1 MITNIGSIQIK
12 DSKLLQGVNARFA
25 YDFAN
30 HDLAIGKPTKQRLG
44 ATLTEWR
51 LTVRLHYQFCDP
63 ATVLAQLQTVL
74 NNGNPVP
81 LVFDYLDYVGY
92 VTLDDVDVTFV
103 EVATSG
109 RPLIIDGNLTL
120 SEFSG
125 DTTIRPKAPAVQD
138 VKAVQQNPIA
148 TAQTPDINTLLP
160 TEQPLQSLERALIA
174 QMRARALLRQAVD
187 VGNGDFT
194 KINDLTQ
201 TASLLFGELKK
212 NTIIG
217 TLPPTTIPAHQGNVG
232 TVLDTLNGGKSVFA
246 TLAKQRILRKLAI

>member
-25 YDFAN
+25 YDFAK
-30 HDLAIGKPTKQRLG
+30 HELAIGKPIKQRLG
-44 ATLTEWR
+44 ANLTEWR

-63 ATVLAQLQTVL
+63 ATILTQLQTVL

-125 DTTIRPKAPAVQD
+125 DTTIKPKAPAVQD

-148 TAQTPDINTLLP
+148 TAQTHNINTLLP

-174 QMRARALLRQAVD
+174 QIRARALVRQAKEMS
-187 VGNGDFT
+187 GSDFD
-194 KINDLTQ
+194 KINGLLQTTSDLFSKLKKDNVISTLLPTVVNVQAGNMQAVLDNFNTHKTTLADLT
-201 TASLLFGELKK
+201 
-212 NTIIG
+212 
-217 TLPPTTIPAHQGNVG
+217 
-232 TVLDTLNGGKSVFA
+232 
-246 TLAKQRILRKLAI
+246 KQRLLRKLD

>member
-12 DSKLLQGVNARFA
+12 DSKLLQVVNARFA
-25 YDFAN
+25 YDFAK

-44 ATLTEWR
+44 VTLSEWR

-174 QMRARALLRQAVD
+174 QMRARVLVRQAVD
-187 VGNGDFT
+187 VGNGDFD
-194 KINDLTQ
+194 KINGLLQ
-201 TASLLFGELKK
+201 TANDLFGKLKK
-212 NTIIG
+212 DNVID
-217 TLPPTTIPAHQGNVG
+217 TLPPMAMRVQTDNVG
-232 TVLDTLNGGKSVFA
+232 AVLDSFGTSKA
-246 TLAKQRILRKLAI
+246 TIARLAKQRMLRKVGA

>member
-1 MITNIGSIQIK
+1 MITNIGDIQLT
-12 DSKLLQGVNARFA
+12 DSRLLQSVNARFA
-25 YDFAN
+25 YDFAK
-30 HDLAIGKPTKQRLG
+30 HDLAIGKPTKQKLG

-63 ATVLAQLQTVL
+63 GAVLAQLQIVL
-74 NNGNPVP
+74 NDGNPVP

-92 VTLDDVDVTFV
+92 VTLDDVDVTFM

-125 DTTIRPKAPAVQD
+125 DTTIKPPAPAVQS
-138 VKAVQQNPIA
+138 QITQNTPIA

-160 TEQPLQSLERALIA
+160 TEQPLQILERALIA
-174 QMRARALLRQAVD
+174 QMRARALAKQAVD
-187 VGNGDFT
+187 VGNGDFN

-212 NTIIG
+212 NAIIS
-217 TLPPTTIPAHQGNVG
+217 TLPPTTIPVHQGNVG
-232 TVLDTLNGGKSVFA
+232 TVLDTLNGDKSVLA

>member
-1 MITNIGSIQIK
+1 MITNIGSIQLT
-12 DSKLLQGVNARFA
+12 DSRLLQGVSTKFGYTYAT
-25 YDFAN
+25 
-30 HDLAIGKPTKQRLG
+30 HELAVGKPSRQSIG
-44 ATLTEWR
+44 ANLTEWR
-51 LTVRLHYQFCDP
+51 LAVRLHYQFCDP

-74 NNGNPVP
+74 NNGKPVP
-81 LVFDYLDYVGY
+81 LIFDYLDYVGY

-138 VKAVQQNPIA
+138 VKAVQQNPIT
-148 TAQTPDINTLLP
+148 TAQTPDINVLLP

-174 QMRARALLRQAVD
+174 QMRARALVRQVKE

-212 NTIIG
+212 NAIIS

-246 TLAKQRILRKLAI
+246 TLAKQQILRKVG

>member
-25 YDFAN
+25 YDFAK

-63 ATVLAQLQTVL
+63 ATVLAQLQTAL
-74 NNGNPVP
+74 NNGKPVP

-92 VTLDDVDVTFV
+92 VTLDDVDVTFI

-109 RPLIIDGNLTL
+109 RPLIIDGNLVL

-125 DTTIRPKAPAVQD
+125 NTTIKPTAPAVQSQT
-138 VKAVQQNPIA
+138 AQNTPIA

-174 QMRARALLRQAVD
+174 QMRARALVRQAVD

-201 TASLLFGELKK
+201 TASLLFGEIKK
-212 NTIIG
+212 NAIIG

-232 TVLDTLNGGKSVFA
+232 TVLDTLNGGKSVLA
-246 TLAKQRILRKLAI
+246 TLAKQRILRKVG

>member
-25 YDFAN
+25 YDFAK

-63 ATVLAQLQTVL
+63 ATVLAQLQTAL
-74 NNGNPVP
+74 NNGKPVP

-92 VTLDDVDVTFV
+92 VTLDDVDVTFI

-109 RPLIIDGNLTL
+109 RPLIIDGNLVL

-125 DTTIRPKAPAVQD
+125 NTTIKPTAPAVQSQT
-138 VKAVQQNPIA
+138 AQNTPIA

-174 QMRARALLRQAVD
+174 QMRARALVRQAVD

-212 NTIIG
+212 NAIIG

-232 TVLDTLNGGKSVFA
+232 TVLDTLNGGKSVLA
-246 TLAKQRILRKLAI
+246 TLAKQRILRKVG

>member
-1 MITNIGSIQIK
+1 MITSIGDIQLT
-12 DSKLLQGVNARFA
+12 DSRLLQSVNARFGCTYA
-25 YDFAN
+25 T
-30 HDLAIGKPTKQRLG
+30 HELAVGKPIKQSIG

-63 ATVLAQLQTVL
+63 ATVLAQLQTIL
-74 NNGNPVP
+74 NNGKPVP

-92 VTLDDVDVTFV
+92 VTLDDVDVAFM

-125 DTTIRPKAPAVQD
+125 DTTIKPPAPAVQSQT
-138 VKAVQQNPIA
+138 AQNTPIA

-174 QMRARALLRQAVD
+174 QMQARALVRQVKE
-187 VGNGDFT
+187 VGSGDFT

-212 NTIIG
+212 SAIIG
-217 TLPPTTIPAHQGNVG
+217 TLPPTTVAVNQGNVG
-232 TVLDTLNGGKSVFA
+232 AVLDTLNGGKSVLA
-246 TLAKQRILRKLAI
+246 ELAKQRILRKLAT